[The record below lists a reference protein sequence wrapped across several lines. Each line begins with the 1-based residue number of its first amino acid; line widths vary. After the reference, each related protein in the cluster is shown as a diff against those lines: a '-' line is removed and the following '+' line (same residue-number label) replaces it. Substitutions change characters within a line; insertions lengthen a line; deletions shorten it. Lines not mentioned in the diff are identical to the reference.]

1 MLSLKFSDLKRPVK
15 ILCLGAHSDDIEI
28 GCGGTMRRMA
38 AEMPGLEVR
47 WVVLSARGQRKKE
60 AMASARRFLQGVRR
74 KRIVVKE
81 FKESFFP
88 YVGEKIKAYFEQLK
102 KEFNPDVILT
112 HYRHDLH
119 QDHRVVSD
127 FTWNTF
133 RDHLIWEYEIPKY
146 DGDLGAPNV
155 FSPLSQDVCAEKIRL
170 LMEGFGTQRSRRWFT
185 DDTFWA
191 LLRLRGVEA
200 GSSCRYAEAFYVR
213 KMVVGL

>member
-1 MLSLKFSDLKRPVK
+1 MLPLQFSKRKRPLKV
-15 ILCLGAHSDDIEI
+15 LCLGAHSDDIEI
-28 GCGGTMRRMA
+28 GCGGTILRLL
-38 AEMPGLEVR
+38 AEMPDLEVR

-60 AMASARRFLQGVRR
+60 AEASAKRFLQGARR
-74 KRIVVKE
+74 KRVVVKQ

-102 KEFNPDVILT
+102 GEYDPDLILT

-146 DGDLGAPNV
+146 DGDMGVPNV
-155 FSPLSQDVCAEKIRL
+155 FSPLSREVCGEKVRL
-170 LMEGFGTQRSRRWFT
+170 LIEGFGSQRSRRWFT

-191 LLRLRGVEA
+191 LLRLRGIEA
-200 GSSCRYAEAFYVR
+200 GSSCRYAEAFYTR
-213 KMVVGL
+213 KMVI

>member
-1 MLSLKFSDLKRPVK
+1 MFPLQFSALKRPLRV
-15 ILCLGAHSDDIEI
+15 LCLGAHSDDIEI
-28 GCGGTMRRMA
+28 GCGGTMLRLT
-38 AEMPGLEVR
+38 AEIPALEVC

-60 AMASARRFLQGVRR
+60 AMASANRFLLAAGR
-74 KRIVVKE
+74 KHIVVKQ

-88 YVGEKIKAYFEQLK
+88 YVGDKIKAYFEQLK
-102 KEFNPDVILT
+102 RKFEPDLILT

-127 FTWNTF
+127 LTWNTF

-146 DGDLGAPNV
+146 DGDMGAPNV
-155 FSPLSQDVCAEKIRL
+155 FSPLSQEVCGKKIKL
-170 LMEGFGTQRSRRWFT
+170 LMEGFGSQRSRRWFT

-200 GSSCRYAEAFYVR
+200 GTCGRYAEAFYLR
-213 KMVVGL
+213 KMVV